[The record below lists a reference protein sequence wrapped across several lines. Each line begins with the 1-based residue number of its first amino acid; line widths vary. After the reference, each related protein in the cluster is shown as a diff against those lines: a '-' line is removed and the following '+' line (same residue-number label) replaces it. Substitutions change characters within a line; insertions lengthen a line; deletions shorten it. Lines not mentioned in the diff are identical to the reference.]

1 VSRSLVFIDTE
12 TTGLLPTRHEL
23 VEVAWAIED
32 GPVQRLVLP
41 HAFIDPDPVALKVN
55 GYLDRDLYDQ
65 TTWATPRQVMDLA
78 EALAGNTLVGANPA
92 FDAGFLSAYF
102 DRNGLVSAPWH
113 YRLLDIQAY
122 GMAVLR
128 LTEMPG
134 LAELVR
140 LLTERGFTVPE
151 SDHTAAADVKATRA
165 VFRLLQA
172 ELGL

>member
-1 VSRSLVFIDTE
+1 VTRPLVFIDTE
-12 TTGLLPTRHEL
+12 TTGLDPQTHEL
-23 VEVAWAIED
+23 VEVAWAVEG
-32 GPVQRLVLP
+32 GPVNTLVLP
-41 HAFIDPDPVALKVN
+41 HRFTNPDPKALAVN
-55 GYLDRDLYDQ
+55 GYIERELYDPSG
-65 TTWATPRQVMDLA
+65 WATSDEMERLKADLT
-78 EALAGNTLVGANPA
+78 GCTLVGANPR
-92 FDAGFLSAYF
+92 FDAAFLATFHLLRSE
-102 DRNGLVSAPWH
+102 PWH

-151 SDHTAAADVKATRA
+151 SDHTAAADVTATRA
-165 VFRLLQA
+165 VFWLLQA